1 MVGRMGI
8 AGVLLVVGALV
19 GWFGSDAIEANND
32 FCNACHLPGGEVLHL
47 AIRDGFDAEPPR
59 TLAGLHNAADLRGK
73 GSAGAGGV
81 PGRTDDAPGRAARD
95 RAFRCI
101 DCHGG
106 VGLMG
111 RAKVKALAAK
121 DALVWLGGGFEE
133 PDQMEYPL
141 GEADCRQCHPT
152 FRPAVDEQDAAL
164 RFHALAVHNADL
176 GVDCV
181 ECHTVHDGGDD
192 EQMFFMN
199 PLLVRVQ
206 CGRCHSQFQEGTN

>member
-1 MVGRMGI
+1 MLGRAEI
-8 AGVLLVVGALV
+8 VGVLLVVGALA
-19 GWFGSDAIEANND
+19 GWFGSDAVEANND
-32 FCNACHLPGGEVLHL
+32 FCNACHLPNGDILHG
-47 AIRDGFDAEPPR
+47 AIREGFDAAPPR
-59 TLAGLHNAADLRGK
+59 TLAGFHNAEGFRGR
-73 GSAGAGGV
+73 G
-81 PGRTDDAPGRAARD
+81 DAPADSAPDRVSTTRE

-106 VGLMG
+106 VGFVG
-111 RAKVKALAAK
+111 RARVKALAAK
-121 DALVWLGGGFEE
+121 DALVWLGGDFEE
-133 PDQMEYPL
+133 PDHMKYPL
-141 GEADCRQCHPT
+141 GEADCRQCHPA

-192 EQMFFMN
+192 AQMFFMD
-199 PLLVRVQ
+199 PLLVRAQ